1 MEILTISLHSIA
13 TILGW
18 TILHSIWQIL
28 LIALVLKLLFQRISN
43 NAASIRYKLSML
55 ALLSAFAWS
64 THTFWVEWN
73 QYYVSAITLDNDM
86 LLEVTE
92 LTSSTTEVSQQPT
105 DLFTQWSLIAEPIM
119 PYLAIFWMM
128 GMLFL
133 SSRMFVGLTRL
144 HTFSKKGIQVLPDP
158 WQSRFEELKRRS
170 GIRRIVDVRL
180 SEIISVPITYKF
192 LRPIVLLPVSVF
204 TGLSDEQI
212 EVLLLHELAHIKRH
226 DYLVNL
232 LQSFIEVLFF
242 YHPLIWWISKNVR
255 AEREHCC
262 DDMVM
267 NLYHQPML
275 YAQTLTQI
283 QSQHYSFKT
292 HLAMSANGNK
302 GVFTQRIY
310 RLFKEQETPS
320 RSKNSAIALLLLI
333 FSGAMMAFYPT
344 AVVQNNPGE
353 ENVPTQIVGQDT
365 MPEKPVVVEGLRV
378 ENRER
383 VVVGSRKESINQDEN
398 KYTEIIVEEEILYED
413 DTIKVI
419 EVTEI
424 KTELDEVEMA
434 AEEIIVEEV
443 PEPLIVTGTYR
454 IKKAEE
460 KVKVDKGGEL
470 LTVSVK
476 KGTKPLVFLDNK
488 PFKDWTIDENGKL
501 TINIPTEKVHTVN
514 VYKNAQLYGRAGSNH
529 TGEIIEIFSFKENSI
544 QGFRLVDDKETKIM
558 IRTDSTPVNDKPLF
572 VIDGVISKRDNIDE
586 EISPDEIQSI
596 SVLKGNSATA
606 KYGKNGQNGVIEI
619 ITKRM
624 KLKEKKEEKKAKKE
638 KKKKKLKEKK
648 VKKLSKP
655 LESLSNFQSVVI
667 EKPQLSISPNP
678 TNQLTNIKVFLEEK
692 ENVRLEVYDVR
703 GQLISVIVDK
713 KLDNGTHDYEW
724 DATDYPAGTYIVKLT
739 TKEHSITNQLI
750 VNK

>member
-1 MEILTISLHSIA
+1 
-13 TILGW
+13 
-18 TILHSIWQIL
+18 
-28 LIALVLKLLFQRISN
+28 
-43 NAASIRYKLSML
+43 
-55 ALLSAFAWS
+55 
-64 THTFWVEWN
+64 
-73 QYYVSAITLDNDM
+73 
-86 LLEVTE
+86 
-92 LTSSTTEVSQQPT
+92 
-105 DLFTQWSLIAEPIM
+105 M

-133 SSRMFVGLTRL
+133 SSRMFVGLIRL
-144 HTFSKKGIQVLPDP
+144 HTFSKKGIQVLPDH

-333 FSGAMMAFYPT
+333 FSGTMMAFYPT

-353 ENVPTQIVGQDT
+353 ENVPTEIVEQDT
-365 MPEKPVVVEGLRV
+365 MPEKPVVVEGVRV
-378 ENRER
+378 ENIER
-383 VVVGSRKESINQDEN
+383 VVVGSRKEPTNKDEN

-424 KTELDEVEMA
+424 KRELDEVEIA
-434 AEEIIVEEV
+434 DEEISIDEEIIVEEV
-443 PEPLIVTGTYR
+443 PEPVIVTGTYR
-454 IKKAEE
+454 IKKAED
-460 KVKVDKGGEL
+460 KVKIDKGGEL

-488 PFKDWTIDENGKL
+488 PFKDWTIDENGKV

-514 VYKNAQLYGRAGSNH
+514 VYKGSKLYGSVGAKH
-529 TGEIIEIFSFKENSI
+529 KGEVIEIFSFEAAPKATFE
-544 QGFRLVDDKETKIM
+544 LKDDKETIVKI
-558 IRTDSTPVNDKPLF
+558 RVDSTPVNDKPLF
-572 VIDGVISKRDNIDE
+572 VIDGVISNRDNIDE
-586 EISPDEIQSI
+586 EISPDEILSI
-596 SVLKGNSATA
+596 SVLKGNSATF
-606 KYGKNGQNGVIEI
+606 KYGEDGQNGVVEI
-619 ITKRM
+619 ITKRKKA
-624 KLKEKKEEKKAKKE
+624 KLKKEKKKAKKE
-638 KKKKKLKEKK
+638 KKRKKLKEKK
-648 VKKLSKP
+648 EKKAAKKLK
-655 LESLSNFQSVVI
+655 ESLASLNELAKI
-667 EKPQLSISPNP
+667 ENSQNLQLSIAPNP
-678 TNQLTNIKVFLEEK
+678 TNNITNIKIDVAK
-692 ENVRLEVYDVR
+692 KGNVRLEVYNVN
-703 GQLISVIVDK
+703 GQLMTTLANTQ
-713 KLDNGTHDYEW
+713 LDQGTYNYEW
-724 DATDYPAGTYIVKLT
+724 DSSNHPAGSYFINLNIDGEKV
-739 TKEHSITNQLI
+739 TKQLI
-750 VNK
+750 VKK

>member
-1 MEILTISLHSIA
+1 MHL
-13 TILGW
+13 
-18 TILHSIWQIL
+18 Q
-28 LIALVLKLLFQRISN
+28 Q
-43 NAASIRYKLSML
+43 LSYI
-55 ALLSAFAWS
+55 
-64 THTFWVEWN
+64 VE
-73 QYYVSAITLDNDM
+73 
-86 LLEVTE
+86 
-92 LTSSTTEVSQQPT
+92 
-105 DLFTQWSLIAEPIM
+105 
-119 PYLAIFWMM
+119 
-128 GMLFL
+128 
-133 SSRMFVGLTRL
+133 
-144 HTFSKKGIQVLPDP
+144 
-158 WQSRFEELKRRS
+158 
-170 GIRRIVDVRL
+170 
-180 SEIISVPITYKF
+180 
-192 LRPIVLLPVSVF
+192 
-204 TGLSDEQI
+204 
-212 EVLLLHELAHIKRH
+212 
-226 DYLVNL
+226 
-232 LQSFIEVLFF
+232 
-242 YHPLIWWISKNVR
+242 
-255 AEREHCC
+255 
-262 DDMVM
+262 
-267 NLYHQPML
+267 
-275 YAQTLTQI
+275 
-283 QSQHYSFKT
+283 
-292 HLAMSANGNK
+292 
-302 GVFTQRIY
+302 
-310 RLFKEQETPS
+310 
-320 RSKNSAIALLLLI
+320 
-333 FSGAMMAFYPT
+333 
-344 AVVQNNPGE
+344 
-353 ENVPTQIVGQDT
+353 QDT

-424 KTELDEVEMA
+424 KRELDEVEMA
-434 AEEIIVEEV
+434 DEEIIVEEV

-514 VYKNAQLYGRAGSNH
+514 VYKGSKLYGSVGAKH
-529 TGEIIEIFSFKENSI
+529 KGEVIEIFSFEAAPKATFE
-544 QGFRLVDDKETKIM
+544 LKDDKATNI
-558 IRTDSTPVNDKPLF
+558 IHTDSTPVNDKPLF

-678 TNQLTNIKVFLEEK
+678 TNQLTNVKVYLEEK

>member
-64 THTFWVEWN
+64 THTFWIEWN
-73 QYYVSAITLDNDM
+73 HYYVSAITLDNAL

-119 PYLAIFWMM
+119 PYLAIFWMV

-353 ENVPTQIVGQDT
+353 ENVTTQIVEQDT

-424 KTELDEVEMA
+424 KRELDEVEMA

-470 LTVSVK
+470 LTVRVK

-514 VYKNAQLYGRAGSNH
+514 VYKGSKLYGSVGAKH
-529 TGEIIEIFSFKENSI
+529 KGEVIEIFSFEAAPKATFE
-544 QGFRLVDDKETKIM
+544 LKDDKATNI
-558 IRTDSTPVNDKPLF
+558 IHTDSTPVNDKPLF

-678 TNQLTNIKVFLEEK
+678 TNQLTNVKVYLEEK